1 MLLSSFLKLINTF
14 SLRNISFMIFIAMFG
29 YRFITNDDF
38 NPSLYLVV
46 FTLSLIIS
54 HYLLINFK
62 FSNSLVISFIQ
73 KFILFFILYLIITII
88 AAYFGFAIDVIH
100 ADSTDSD
107 SSGNIVNN
115 DNTGNTNQP

>member
-73 KFILFFILYLIITII
+73 IFILYLIITII
-88 AAYFGFAIDVIH
+88 VVYFGFAIDVIH